1 MTNSKFTEDATL
13 PVIPSAHAVFT
24 RQKAFAEHA
33 FNQLDD
39 PAFFR
44 ALAPGLNPV
53 AVIARHMA
61 GNLLSRWTNFLT
73 TDGEKQTRDRDAELA
88 PYPADMTPPQRAA
101 TRAQVMADWD
111 RGWAALFAALDSL
124 TEADL
129 ARTVTIRT
137 VEHSVALAIMRQLD
151 HYAFH
156 VGQINTIA
164 RALVGTDNWKW
175 FTLPPGT
182 TAAFN
187 AELKSRTK
195 R

>member
-1 MTNSKFTEDATL
+1 MTNAKFTEDADL
-13 PVIPSAHAVFT
+13 AVIPSARAVFA
-24 RQKAFAEHA
+24 RQQAFAEHA
-33 FNQLDD
+33 FQQLDD
-39 PAFFR
+39 PAFFPP
-44 ALAPGLNPV
+44 LAPGLNPV

-61 GNLLSRWTNFLT
+61 GNLLSRWTDFLT
-73 TDGEKQTRDRDAELA
+73 TDGEKQARDRDAELA
-88 PYPADMTPPQRAA
+88 PFAATMSPPERAA
-101 TRAQVMADWD
+101 VRAEIMADWA

-124 TEADL
+124 TDADL
-129 ARTVTIRT
+129 ARTITIRT

-156 VGQINTIA
+156 VGQINLIA

-175 FTLPPGT
+175 FTLPPGG

-187 AELKSRTK
+187 AGLRD

>member
-1 MTNSKFTEDATL
+1 MTNSRFTEDASL
-13 PVIPSAHAVFT
+13 PVVPSAHAVFN

-33 FNQLDD
+33 FAQLDD
-39 PAFFR
+39 PAFF
-44 ALAPGLNPV
+44 ATLAPGLNPV

-61 GNLLSRWTNFLT
+61 GNLQSRWTDFLT

-88 PYPADMTPPQRAA
+88 PYPADMTPPERAA
-101 TRAQVMADWD
+101 ARAQVMTEWD
-111 RGWAALFAALDSL
+111 RGWAILFTALDAL

-156 VGQINTIA
+156 VGQINLIA
-164 RALVGTDNWKW
+164 RALVGTDHWKW
-175 FTLPPGT
+175 FTLPPGG
-182 TAAFN
+182 TADFN
-187 AELKSRTK
+187 AGLRD
-195 R
+195 RR